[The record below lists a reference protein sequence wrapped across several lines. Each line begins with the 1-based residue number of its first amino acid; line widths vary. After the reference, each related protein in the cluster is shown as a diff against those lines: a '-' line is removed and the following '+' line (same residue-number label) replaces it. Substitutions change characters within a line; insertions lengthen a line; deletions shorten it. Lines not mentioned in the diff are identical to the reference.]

1 MWTLFPTLPFFH
13 KGGVI
18 TISFTIEG
26 GNKPLSTYSYKLYSN
41 NYLVESGRIARHR
54 QSAGWRALLRRI
66 VNQSST
72 HQQVNRQPP
81 IVPKVV
87 P

>member
-13 KGGVI
+13 RGDVI

-41 NYLVESGRIARHR
+41 NYLVESGIVRHR

-72 HQQVNRQPP
+72 HQQVICQPSV
-81 IVPKVV
+81 VPKTV